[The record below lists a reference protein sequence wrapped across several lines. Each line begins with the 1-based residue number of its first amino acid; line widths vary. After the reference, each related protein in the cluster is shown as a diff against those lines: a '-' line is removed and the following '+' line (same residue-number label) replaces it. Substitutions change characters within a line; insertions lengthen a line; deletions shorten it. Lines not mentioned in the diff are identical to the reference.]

1 MLPNAVTPASLV
13 MAYDVANCGLHR
25 PLWLRLCSD
34 VGLTSVDKWH
44 IQLYVMFQQAKRAT
58 LIKGYIATHRE
69 S

>member
-25 PLWLRLCSD
+25 PLWLGLCSD

-44 IQLYVMFQQAKRAT
+44 IQLYVLYLA
-58 LIKGYIATHRE
+58 